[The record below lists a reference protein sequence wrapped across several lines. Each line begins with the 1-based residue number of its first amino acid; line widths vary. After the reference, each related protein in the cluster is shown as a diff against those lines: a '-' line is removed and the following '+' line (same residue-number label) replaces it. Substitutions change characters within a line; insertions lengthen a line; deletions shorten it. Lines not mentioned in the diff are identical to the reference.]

1 MNNLDTKIDP
11 NHAENT
17 ATVSQIFNF
26 TNKYPKT
33 QERKMIWDIKK
44 GQAYEKKICLL
55 RQWASEKFS
64 IYFILWIPLLTC

>member
-1 MNNLDTKIDP
+1 MLFVTFNTMNNLGTKIDP

-33 QERKMIWDIKK
+33 QERKMICDIKK
-44 GQAYEKKICLL
+44 GQAYENKICMVA
-55 RQWASEKFS
+55 ASVNFR
-64 IYFILWIPLLTC
+64 

>member
-44 GQAYEKKICLL
+44 GQAYENKICLL
-55 RQWASEKFS
+55 RQWASDKS
-64 IYFILWIPLLTC
+64 LVFI

>member
-17 ATVSQIFNF
+17 ATVSQISNF

-44 GQAYEKKICLL
+44 GQAYENIIWLL
-55 RQWASEKFS
+55 RQWASDKS
-64 IYFILWIPLLTC
+64 LVFI

>member
-44 GQAYEKKICLL
+44 GHAYENIIWLL
-55 RQWASEKFS
+55 RQWASDKS
-64 IYFILWIPLLTC
+64 LVFI

>member
-33 QERKMIWDIKK
+33 QERKMICDIKK
-44 GQAYEKKICLL
+44 GQAYENKIWSL
-55 RQWASEKFS
+55 RQWASDES
-64 IYFILWIPLLTC
+64 LVFI

>member
-44 GQAYEKKICLL
+44 GQAYENITWLL
-55 RQWASEKFS
+55 RQWASDKS
-64 IYFILWIPLLTC
+64 LVFI

>member
-33 QERKMIWDIKK
+33 QERKMILDIKK
-44 GQAYEKKICLL
+44 GQAYENIIWLL
-55 RQWASEKFS
+55 RQWASDKS
-64 IYFILWIPLLTC
+64 LVFI

>member
-11 NHAENT
+11 SHAENT

-44 GQAYEKKICLL
+44 GQAYENKICLL
-55 RQWASEKFS
+55 RQRASDKS
-64 IYFILWIPLLTC
+64 LVFI

>member
-33 QERKMIWDIKK
+33 QERKMIWGIKK
-44 GQAYEKKICLL
+44 GQAYENIIWLL
-55 RQWASEKFS
+55 RQ
-64 IYFILWIPLLTC
+64 

>member
-1 MNNLDTKIDP
+1 MNNLDMKIDP

-44 GQAYEKKICLL
+44 GQAYENIIWLL
-55 RQWASEKFS
+55 RQWASDKS
-64 IYFILWIPLLTC
+64 LVFI

>member
-1 MNNLDTKIDP
+1 MLCVAFNTMNNLDTKIDP

-33 QERKMIWDIKK
+33 QERKMICDIKK
-44 GQAYEKKICLL
+44 GQAYENKICMVV
-55 RQWASEKFS
+55 ASVNFR
-64 IYFILWIPLLTC
+64 

>member
-26 TNKYPKT
+26 TNKYPTT

-44 GQAYEKKICLL
+44 GQAYENIIWLL
-55 RQWASEKFS
+55 RQWASDKS
-64 IYFILWIPLLTC
+64 LVFI

>member
-26 TNKYPKT
+26 ANKYPKT

-44 GQAYEKKICLL
+44 GQAYENIIWLL
-55 RQWASEKFS
+55 RQWASDKS
-64 IYFILWIPLLTC
+64 LVFI

>member
-11 NHAENT
+11 NYAENT

-44 GQAYEKKICLL
+44 GQAYENIIWLL
-55 RQWASEKFS
+55 RQWASDKS
-64 IYFILWIPLLTC
+64 LVFI

>member
-26 TNKYPKT
+26 TNKYPKA

-44 GQAYEKKICLL
+44 GQAYENIIWLL
-55 RQWASEKFS
+55 RQWASDKS
-64 IYFILWIPLLTC
+64 LVFI